1 MLWLSLGLGL
11 LSVCKGTRLEG
22 SADVILPPVEGKTG
36 DASLMIFIQGASI
49 PTKGYQPI
57 GAKIQEAFD
66 SPLWF
71 AAPQCPEDTAAIPGC
86 IKSGVGRIMDAL
98 EKKGVSNIKSVFF
111 AGHSLGGAMVQ
122 DYVASNMKED
132 VKGMVL
138 LGSFLTRKYKK
149 NRFPNTPQYEFPVP
163 TLTVGGELDGLSRI
177 TRITESLHTQ
187 VTMSASKHP
196 ERELPVVVLPGVS
209 HMQFAS
215 GTPPSLVKKRDLRA
229 EVTEEEAHDAI
240 ASDVAAFLSAV
251 IGNTDESWAKVEARV
266 KESTTF
272 TQPIVDAFNMEAY
285 HQFLPPCL
293 CEAKDEYGYMEYGTC
308 QSNAT
313 CTGGTPWTA
322 KAQQILGGGLEGL
335 EMTVVD
341 SSHIVTEERPSCHL
355 PHIHGNLTDS
365 AANPGNGKSPP
376 LCDSPKGC
384 TLNITTVT
392 QQMYQSAG
400 EFDWWRIH
408 FNLSS
413 ADTGYLMESATE
425 LKAKLKS
432 RQSIWEAAG
441 VPNVNYTASDVPTG
455 EGGDGDRCAE
465 INAAAIE
472 WAMSVL
478 PKTTKDRFMKYG
490 NKITIGPDQKTCI
503 AGPCWIFD
511 PLKWEE
517 DKKTGDVTVKSVWLG
532 EKNKNIYP
540 CGEGKT
546 LPCDAGFHY
555 CKLLSPARVVEW
567 AYVDGLRKNYGI

>member
-11 LSVCKGTRLEG
+11 LS
-22 SADVILPPVEGKTG
+22 

-57 GAKIQEAFD
+57 GAKIQTYTMVFHNSARD
-66 SPLWF
+66 I
-71 AAPQCPEDTAAIPGC
+71 AAIPGC

-111 AGHSLGGAMVQ
+111 AGHSLGGSPTFSPKMEHSMIATTTESGMT
-122 DYVASNMKED
+122 SKLKCFRMKSGNSFFEIRRKED

-251 IGNTDESWAKVEARV
+251 ITNADESWAKVELYMSSKRKRLFAFRLYL
-266 KESTTF
+266 
-272 TQPIVDAFNMEAY
+272 IVSKIL
-285 HQFLPPCL
+285 FLS
-293 CEAKDEYGYMEYGTC
+293 DVGTC
-308 QSNAT
+308 ERINHLHAAHRGRFQY
-313 CTGGTPWTA
+313 GGVSSVPSPLPVRSKGRIRIHGIRNLPIECHVHRRHSLDRKSA
-322 KAQQILGGGLEGL
+322 ANPRLFLLYPYYPYRILGCLEGL

-441 VPNVNYTASDVPTG
+441 VPNVNYTASDVPT
-455 EGGDGDRCAE
+455 
-465 INAAAIE
+465 
-472 WAMSVL
+472 V
-478 PKTTKDRFMKYG
+478 
-490 NKITIGPDQKTCI
+490 
-503 AGPCWIFD
+503 
-511 PLKWEE
+511 
-517 DKKTGDVTVKSVWLG
+517 
-532 EKNKNIYP
+532 
-540 CGEGKT
+540 T
-546 LPCDAGFHY
+546 LPLGG
-555 CKLLSPARVVEW
+555 ARVCMCVFD
-567 AYVDGLRKNYGI
+567 YMRRSSPIQ